1 MAKLIAF
8 LDLQGRYRIVTPAY
22 NDLKRP
28 AGETEDECIERVWA
42 RLVAVGKY
50 GIPIDH
56 PRFMVEKT
64 DMQARIDDL
73 EGHYFRYPQ
82 IDDATDL
89 DENKQVKAE
98 VIAKFGWEI
107 DTDGRPKVN
116 MTKARAIH
124 MDCIRKV
131 RNAEL
136 VKLDVP
142 SLRAQESNDATEK
155 TRIASEKQTLRDIPQ
170 TFDLSTHVT
179 PKALHDAWPDG
190 LPAQ

>member
-1 MAKLIAF
+1 MTKVITWV
-8 LDLQGRYRIVTPAY
+8 DLQGRYRITSPAY

-42 RLVAVGKY
+42 KLVASGNY
-50 GIPIDH
+50 GIPLDH
-56 PRFMVEKT
+56 PRFAVEDA
-64 DMQARIDDL
+64 DMRERVGDCCGL
-73 EGHYFRYPQ
+73 YFRYPQ
-82 IDDATDL
+82 IDDAADL
-89 DENKQVKAE
+89 DENKEVKAE

-142 SLRAQESNDATEK
+142 SLRAQEANDATEK

-170 TFDLSTHVT
+170 TFDLSTHVA